1 MDTPAAAKHEIM
13 ALLGNDLKEAL
24 NFFDNKVPNV
34 GVMGMFTMHP
44 DEIGAGMRVLED
56 VIALVDYCAAF
67 GMGHLSME
75 QKFHLFIS
83 SAFSKELRKL
93 WQAAYREAPA
103 STTCIGQGSKI
114 YVAFLNL
121 FAAFSTTSD
130 MW

>member
-1 MDTPAAAKHEIM
+1 M
-13 ALLGNDLKEAL
+13 ALSGNDLKDEL
-24 NFFDNKVPNV
+24 KCFDKVPNV
-34 GVMGMFTMHP
+34 GNMSMFTMHP

-56 VIALVDYCAAF
+56 VITLVDYCAAF

-93 WQAAYREAPA
+93 WQAAYREAQA

-114 YVAFLNL
+114 YMAFLNL